1 MATLLDASTFLDPA
15 EAVDFVA
22 NVLESSTEYSIIGK
36 DLEGKILPH
45 VARPD
50 ALATA
55 GCPGRA

>member
-22 NVLESSTEYSIIGK
+22 NVLEASTEYSIIGK
-36 DLEGKILPH
+36 DPEGKIRLLEPFLRGR
-45 VARPD
+45 A
-50 ALATA
+50 AA